1 MELIECE
8 IELVSL
14 VDTDLISVILPVI
27 DDTVVVPFAVLDVP
41 VPVNVPVVVVTVI
54 VTFI

>member
-1 MELIECE
+1 MRLNF
-8 IELVSL
+8 VL